1 MFNFTPLLGAQ
12 SDSPASQSLLE
23 LDGNVKV
30 LVDVGWDETFDAEKL
45 QALEKHVSTL
55 SFVLLT
61 HPNIDHIGAYAHCCK
76 HIPLFA
82 KVPVYATT
90 PVINLGRTLLADLY
104 ASSPLAA
111 SIVPISAIS
120 SSPVAARP
128 ESSPN
133 LLYTPPT
140 PDEIATYFNLVYP
153 LKYSQPHQPIPSSWS
168 PPLGNLTITAYSA
181 GHTPGGTIWHIQ
193 HSLESI
199 VYAADW
205 NQGRENLLSGAAWM
219 GSASEIIEPLRRP
232 TALICSSKG
241 VQKTDTLPRKKRDE
255 TLISLIRETI
265 AQGGKVLIPT
275 DSSARVLELGFIL
288 NHTWRE
294 NISGPHG
301 DTYRQAKIYMAS
313 KSSTSTM
320 RQLQGMLEW
329 MDDAIIRDAEAAM
342 GQGGDDKKVPNL
354 LDWKYIKQIERKTQF
369 ERAMRR
375 SSPCI
380 FLASDTSLEWG
391 FSRQALDI
399 FASDSRNLVILTE
412 QTPASGAAY
421 SSLAKQLMEC
431 YRDRAGQASKSSVA
445 KVVSAEGHS
454 VHVRDV
460 HTSSLSAD
468 EDMLYQQYFARQQQ
482 MHSNL
487 QGDNTG
493 ADPSVEIADEQAEES
508 SDDEEDE
515 EDTEHQ
521 GRALNVSAQMTQS
534 NKRKVGLSDA
544 ELGINVLIRSKN
556 VHDFDVRNKRGREK
570 MFPFVPHRSK
580 QDDFGDIIKPEDYLR
595 AEERT
600 DGDGADTRDGTKPQ
614 TAEVGQKRKWEGPA
628 FVKERGKAQKNQKQE
643 QNKKPK
649 VEREPDDIDALIAR
663 ATGEDPAAPGAAPAV
678 TNGDASE
685 SSDGESDY
693 EPEDAGADG
702 PQKAVFDIRILN
714 LNLKIAHID
723 FSGLHEKRDLQM
735 LIPLI
740 RPRKLIL
747 ISGDASDTQALANEC
762 RQLLAGEGEDSTSD
776 VFTPV
781 IGELVDAS
789 VDTNAWTLKLSRQLV
804 KKLTWQ
810 NVKGLGVVALTGR
823 LDAEP
828 LEEPEESEESA
839 KKKLKLAKKEDV
851 ESDGKLATLLAMPV
865 LDLVNT
871 ASTAG
876 FTLQRATQPVHVGD
890 LRLADLR
897 RLMQASGHTAEF
909 RGEGTLLIDS
919 TVVVRKSATGKI
931 EVEAGAGGLSR
942 PQFRTKEMEGSFYA
956 VRNLIYNGLA
966 VVAEDDTKTTIHSLA
981 PSAPLTLRPGVNYM
995 HAPAHTFLHIFNKAA
1010 PVWEA
1015 KYRTESLAF
1024 KIFKVSTQFTV
1035 REVVERVLRGKPK
1048 EGGGKWAVTEVVEGG
1063 GGVWRK
1069 GTTIEY
1075 DSDKANGSLGSLYWD
1090 EKKGSEGVPPV
1101 WLVVHK
1107 L

>member
-61 HPNIDHIGAYAHCCK
+61 HPTIDHIGAYAHCCK

-111 SIVPISAIS
+111 SIIPTSAIS
-120 SSPVAARP
+120 SSPIVARP

-140 PDEIATYFNLVYP
+140 PDEIATYFNSVHP

-205 NQGRENLLSGAAWM
+205 NQGRENLFSGAAWL
-219 GSASEIIEPLRRP
+219 GTSSEIIEPLRRP

-255 TLISLIRETI
+255 MLVSLIRETI

-275 DSSARVLELGFIL
+275 DSSARILELGFIL

-294 NISGPHG
+294 NISGPHA
-301 DTYRQAKIYMAS
+301 DTYRHAKIYMAS

-399 FASDSRNLVILTE
+399 FAADPRNLVILTE
-412 QTPASGAAY
+412 QASTSNNAY
-421 SSLAKQLMEC
+421 SSLAKQLMDC
-431 YRDRAGQASKSSVA
+431 YRERAGQPSKSSIA
-445 KVVSAEGHS
+445 RVVSADGHT

-460 HTSSLSAD
+460 QTSSLSPD
-468 EDMLYQQYFARQQQ
+468 EDMMYQQYFARQQQ

-487 QGDNTG
+487 QGDNTA
-493 ADPSVEIADEQAEES
+493 ADPAVEIADEQAEES
-508 SDDEEDE
+508 SDDEDEE

-595 AEERT
+595 AEERNDI
-600 DGDGADTRDGTKPQ
+600 DGVDMRDGAKPQ

-628 FVKERGKAQKNQKQE
+628 FAKEGSKAQKNQKQD
-643 QNKKPK
+643 QNKKQK
-649 VEREPDDIDALIAR
+649 IEREPDDIDALIAR
-663 ATGEDPAAPGAAPAV
+663 ATGEDPSAPGAAPA
-678 TNGDASE
+678 TNGAVSE
-685 SSDGESDY
+685 ESDDENDY
-693 EPEDAGADG
+693 EPEDGSVEG

-747 ISGDASDTQALANEC
+747 ISGDESDTQALANEC
-762 RQLLAGEGEDSTSD
+762 RQLLSGEGEDSTSD

-804 KKLTWQ
+804 KRLTWQ

-828 LEEPEESEESA
+828 MEKLEEDGESA
-839 KKKLKLAKKEDV
+839 KKKLKLAKEEVEDKAV
-851 ESDGKLATLLAMPV
+851 MPV

-871 ASTAG
+871 ASTALG
-876 FTLQRATQPVHVGD
+876 VTQQRATQPVHVGD

-956 VRNLIYNGLA
+956 VRKLIYNGLA
-966 VVAEDDTKTTIHSLA
+966 VVA
-981 PSAPLTLRPGVNYM
+981 GV
-995 HAPAHTFLHIFNKAA
+995 
-1010 PVWEA
+1010 
-1015 KYRTESLAF
+1015 
-1024 KIFKVSTQFTV
+1024 
-1035 REVVERVLRGKPK
+1035 
-1048 EGGGKWAVTEVVEGG
+1048 
-1063 GGVWRK
+1063 
-1069 GTTIEY
+1069 
-1075 DSDKANGSLGSLYWD
+1075 
-1090 EKKGSEGVPPV
+1090 
-1101 WLVVHK
+1101 
-1107 L
+1107 

>member
-12 SDSPASQSLLE
+12 SASPASQSLLE
-23 LDGNVKV
+23 LDGGVKV

-45 QALEKHVSTL
+45 QALERHVPTL
-55 SFVLLT
+55 SFILFT
-61 HPNIDHIGAYAHCCK
+61 HPTIDHIGAYAHCCK

-82 KVPVYATT
+82 KIPVYATT

-111 SIVPISAIS
+111 SIIPTSTIS
-120 SSPVAARP
+120 SSSVAARP
-128 ESSPN
+128 EGTPN
-133 LLYTPPT
+133 LLYTAPT
-140 PDEIATYFNLVYP
+140 PDEIATYFNLVHP
-153 LKYSQPHQPIPSSWS
+153 LKYSQPHQPIPSNWS
-168 PPLGNLTITAYSA
+168 PPLGNLTVTAYSA

-205 NQGRENLLSGAAWM
+205 NQGRENLFSGAAWL
-219 GSASEIIEPLRRP
+219 GSSSEIIEPLRRP

-241 VQKTDTLPRKKRDE
+241 VEKTDTLPRKKRDE
-255 TLISLIRETI
+255 TLVGLIRETI

-275 DSSARVLELGFIL
+275 DSSARILELAFIL

-294 NISGPHG
+294 NISGPHA
-301 DTYRQAKIYMAS
+301 DTYRHAKIYMAS
-313 KSSTSTM
+313 KSSTSTV

-329 MDDAIIRDAEAAM
+329 LDEAIIRDAEVAM

-375 SSPCI
+375 SSPCV

-391 FSRQALDI
+391 FSRQVLDV
-399 FASDSRNLVILTE
+399 FAADPRNLVILTE
-412 QTPASGAAY
+412 HTSTGNTTY
-421 SSLAKQLMEC
+421 SSLARQLMEC
-431 YRDRAGQASKSSVA
+431 YRDRAGQASKSSIA
-445 KVVSAEGHS
+445 RVVSADGHTA
-454 VHVRDV
+454 HVRDV
-460 HTSSLSAD
+460 RTSSLSPD
-468 EDMLYQQYFARQQQ
+468 EDMLYQQHFARQQQ
-482 MHSNL
+482 IHSNL

-493 ADPSVEIADEQAEES
+493 ADSSVEIAEEQAEES
-508 SDDEEDE
+508 SDDEDEE

-544 ELGINVLIRSKN
+544 ELGINVLIRSKS

-580 QDDFGDIIKPEDYLR
+580 QDDFGDVIKPEDYLR
-595 AEERT
+595 AEERNDI
-600 DGDGADTRDGTKPQ
+600 DGVDMRDGQKPQ
-614 TAEVGQKRKWEGPA
+614 AAEVGQKRKWEGPA
-628 FVKERGKAQKNQKQE
+628 FVKEGAKAQKNQKPE
-643 QNKKPK
+643 QNKKAK
-649 VEREPDDIDALIAR
+649 IESREPDDIDALIAR
-663 ATGEDPAAPGAAPAV
+663 ATGEDPSAPGAAPA
-678 TNGDASE
+678 TNGAVSE
-685 SSDGESDY
+685 SSDDESDY
-693 EPEDAGADG
+693 EPGDADVEG
-702 PQKAVFDIRILN
+702 PQKVVFDVRLLT

-747 ISGDASDTQALANEC
+747 ISGDESETQALANEC
-762 RQLLAGEGEDSTSD
+762 RQLLSGEGENATSD
-776 VFTPV
+776 VLTPI
-781 IGELVDAS
+781 IGEMVDAS

-828 LEEPEESEESA
+828 LEEPEEADESA
-839 KKKLKLAKKEDV
+839 KKKLKMAKKEDV
-851 ESDGKLATLLAMPV
+851 ETEERASTLPSIAV

-871 ASTAG
+871 ASTVLG
-876 FTLQRATQPVHVGD
+876 VTQYRATQPVHVGD

-956 VRNLIYNGLA
+956 VRKLIYNGLA
-966 VVAEDDTKTTIHSLA
+966 VVA
-981 PSAPLTLRPGVNYM
+981 GV
-995 HAPAHTFLHIFNKAA
+995 
-1010 PVWEA
+1010 
-1015 KYRTESLAF
+1015 
-1024 KIFKVSTQFTV
+1024 
-1035 REVVERVLRGKPK
+1035 
-1048 EGGGKWAVTEVVEGG
+1048 
-1063 GGVWRK
+1063 
-1069 GTTIEY
+1069 
-1075 DSDKANGSLGSLYWD
+1075 
-1090 EKKGSEGVPPV
+1090 
-1101 WLVVHK
+1101 
-1107 L
+1107 